1 MKHSDRSTYNIYS
14 NSSGVRRRRNGNRR
28 RNFVI
33 VCLLLCMACTILD
46 LIFISKLI
54 KHSKNKRKEESENT
68 VTIDTNTEATMTDE
82 NGNPITVD
90 TSDSSS
96 TSTVPETTPAPVQTV
111 DAATRA
117 ANLETLKT
125 QITDYLGQQSGRYSM
140 YYINMNNGES
150 IGVNENA
157 PIVAASSIKIAYN
170 TYLYEKVESG
180 ELSMDEK
187 MKYNAA
193 PYPDGDLESGT
204 GTIQNSADGTEFSLQ
219 EVSHLSITISDNCG
233 TNMVLRRLGGEDA
246 VNNNYLKSISSIVDY
261 REKVQYTDYTGK
273 VSEGRRRTS
282 SIDLAKYAEHTYQ
295 DWTRNQELYQPLI
308 DDLCNTEYNW
318 GVPQGV
324 PASVKVAHKVGFN
337 TTYGANNDIAIVFGT
352 EDYVLCVMTESGDEQ
367 KAHNIIGEVSRMV
380 YEYVESNYA

>member
-14 NSSGVRRRRNGNRR
+14 GSSGVRRRRNSNRR
-28 RNFVI
+28 KTFVI
-33 VCLLLCMACTILD
+33 VCLLLCMTCTVLD
-46 LIFISKLI
+46 AIFITKLI
-54 KHSKNKRKEESENT
+54 KHSKKKSEPT
-68 VTIDTNTEATMTDE
+68 ETTIADTNTEAIMTDE
-82 NGNPITVD
+82 SGNPISVETSDPSD
-90 TSDSSS
+90 TSI
-96 TSTVPETTPAPVQTV
+96 VPETTPTRVQTV
-111 DAATRA
+111 DAATRT
-117 ANLETLKT
+117 ANLEALKGK
-125 QITDYLGQQSGRYSM
+125 ITDYLGQQSGRYSM

-193 PYPDGDLESGT
+193 PYPDGDLETGT

-233 TNMVLRRLGGEDA
+233 TNMVLRRLGGVDA

-261 REKVQYTDYTGK
+261 LEKVQYTDYTGK

-337 TTYGANNDIAIVFGT
+337 PDYDTNNDIAIVFGT